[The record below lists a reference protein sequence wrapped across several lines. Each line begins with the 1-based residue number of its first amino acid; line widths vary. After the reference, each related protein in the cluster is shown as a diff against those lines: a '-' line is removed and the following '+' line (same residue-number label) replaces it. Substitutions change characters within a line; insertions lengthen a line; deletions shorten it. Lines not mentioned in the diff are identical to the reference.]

1 MTEYTN
7 GILLVEQVPDG
18 VVLVAEAALYHD
30 PPTLVPP
37 ELHVRAVATHK
48 VTCLE
53 LRGDTYGHTG
63 IKHR

>member
-18 VVLVAEAALYHD
+18 VDLGAQPIIYND
-30 PPTLVPP
+30 PLTLVPP